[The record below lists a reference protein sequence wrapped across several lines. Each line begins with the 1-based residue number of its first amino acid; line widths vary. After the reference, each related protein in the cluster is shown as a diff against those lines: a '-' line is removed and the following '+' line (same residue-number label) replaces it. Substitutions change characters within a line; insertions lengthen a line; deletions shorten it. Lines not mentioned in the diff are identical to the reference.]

1 MPLHTSS
8 FFGPERTEFCMYYHY
23 YLHCLRE
30 IYIASSWKGTPFKNC
45 MQEARML
52 LYGRSWPPALTPFST
67 AAFLLAGRFEEMV
80 SSSRF

>member
-8 FFGPERTEFCMYYHY
+8 FFGPEMTEFCM
-23 YLHCLRE
+23 
-30 IYIASSWKGTPFKNC
+30 FKNC

-52 LYGRSWPPALTPFST
+52 LYGRSWPPALTPFSA